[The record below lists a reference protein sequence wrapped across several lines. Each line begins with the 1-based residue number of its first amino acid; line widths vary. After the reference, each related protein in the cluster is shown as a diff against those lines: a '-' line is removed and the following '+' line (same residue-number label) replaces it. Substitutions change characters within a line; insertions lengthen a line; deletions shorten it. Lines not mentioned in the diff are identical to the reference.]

1 MTELLNMKI
10 QSLPFLSGSR
20 IVGHDPLKGMTTSLR
35 VVTSPGK
42 PTPAP
47 FWDHLRAYGNLQKTI
62 TALMNIRKM
71 IERWKAKKAQDRGTS
86 FSPTPLVQI
95 RQQILHMLLVQ
106 EKEWSKLAIQ
116 ITPPSRNDYQITEI
130 QGILCVVGRGLE
142 ELPSQRDQIFSV
154 GLQHPA
160 EHTGFVAPILHWDS
174 PFTKALIT
182 YHHKHRKAAAY
193 ERDRLSLS

>member
-1 MTELLNMKI
+1 MT
-10 QSLPFLSGSR
+10 
-20 IVGHDPLKGMTTSLR
+20 
-35 VVTSPGK
+35 
-42 PTPAP
+42 
-47 FWDHLRAYGNLQKTI
+47 
-62 TALMNIRKM
+62 
-71 IERWKAKKAQDRGTS
+71 ERWKAKKAQDRGTS

-116 ITPPSRNDYQITEI
+116 IIPPSRNDYQITEI

-182 YHHKHRKAAAY
+182 YHHKHGKAAAY
-193 ERDRLSLS
+193 ERAVSSYLSTYQDH